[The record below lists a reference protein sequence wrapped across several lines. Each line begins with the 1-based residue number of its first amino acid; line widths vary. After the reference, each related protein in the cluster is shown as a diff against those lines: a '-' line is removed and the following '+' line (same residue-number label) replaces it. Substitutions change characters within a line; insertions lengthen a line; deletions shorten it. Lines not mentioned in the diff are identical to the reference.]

1 MQEAIAKSAA
11 LAGFSAALLSAG
23 SANAAMEVA
32 SIAAGDNRFGTI
44 ALLAVPVL
52 GVRRGGRLAFAR
64 TLPWYA
70 LCSPSPACH
79 TA

>member
-32 SIAAGDNRFGTI
+32 NIAASDNRFGTI

-52 GVRRGGRLAFAR
+52 GVRRRSGGTARFASTDACWLAI
-64 TLPWYA
+64 
-70 LCSPSPACH
+70 CH
-79 TA
+79 L